1 MAGAV
6 PVDALEVRAY
16 RIPTDAP
23 EADGTLDWDATTLVV
38 VTASAGGVRG
48 NQVRGMGYAYT
59 DAAAAGVVSG
69 TLAGEVLGENA
80 MDVPRLWDRMRRR
93 VRNMGASGIAAS
105 AISAVDTALWD
116 LKAGLIG
123 LPLVDLWGAR
133 RERLAIYGSGGFTGY
148 DDARLAEQLGGWV
161 REDGCVR
168 VKMKIGTDRRVEER
182 RMRVARDAIGEAALM
197 IDSNGACTPRRALAM
212 AELAEGF
219 GVDWYEEPV
228 TSDDLDGLAFVRARL
243 HCGIDCAAGEYVFGP
258 HDARRLLEARA
269 VDCLQIDATRA
280 LGYTGFLQAA
290 ALAEAFA
297 VPISAHTAPALHL
310 PVCLAA
316 PGCRHI
322 EWFHDHVRIEAMLIE
337 GAPVPRDGAIAPN
350 GRPGHGLTFK
360 AKDAERFAV

>member
-1 MAGAV
+1 MAGPV
-6 PVDALEVRAY
+6 PVDALEARAY

-23 EADGTLDWDATTLVV
+23 EADGTLEWDATTLVV
-38 VTASAGGVRG
+38 VTAVAGGIRG
-48 NQVRGMGYAYT
+48 TGYAYT
-59 DAAAAGVVSG
+59 HASAAGVVNR
-69 TLAGEVLGENA
+69 TLAGEVLGEGA

-93 VRNMGASGIAAS
+93 VRNIGASGVAAA

-123 LPLVDLWGAR
+123 VSLADLWGAR
-133 RERLAIYGSGGFTGY
+133 RDAVAIYGSGGFTSY
-148 DDARLAEQLGGWV
+148 DDVRLAEQLGRWV
-161 REDGCVR
+161 TENGCAR
-168 VKMKIGTDRRVEER
+168 VKMKVGADRRIEER
-182 RMRVARDAIGEAALM
+182 RMRAAREAIGEAALM
-197 IDSNGACTPRRALAM
+197 IDSNGACTPREALAM
-212 AELAEGF
+212 AALADGF

-228 TSDDLDGLAFVRARL
+228 SSDDLDGLAFVRAGL
-243 HCGIDCAAGEYVFGP
+243 PGAIDCAAGEYVWGP

-290 ALAEAFA
+290 ALAQAFA

-316 PGCRHI
+316 SGCRHV
-322 EWFHDHVRIEAMLIE
+322 EWFHDHVRIEAMLFE
-337 GAPVPRDGAIAPN
+337 GAPVPRDGAIAL
-350 GRPGHGLTFK
+350 GDAAGHGLTFK

>member
-1 MAGAV
+1 MVAAV
-6 PVDALEVRAY
+6 PIDALEARAY

-23 EADGTLDWDATTLVV
+23 EADGTLEWDATTLVV
-38 VTASAGGVRG
+38 VTVVAGR
-48 NQVRGMGYAYT
+48 VRGMGYAYG
-59 DAAAAGVVSG
+59 DAAAAGIASR
-69 TLAGEVLGENA
+69 TLAAVVLGESA

-93 VRNMGASGIAAS
+93 VRNMGASGVAAA

-116 LKAGLIG
+116 LKAGLVG
-123 LPLVDLWGAR
+123 LPLAELWGAR
-133 RERLAIYGSGGFTGY
+133 RERVAIYGSGGFTSY
-148 DDARLAEQLGGWV
+148 DDARLADQLGRWV
-161 REDGCVR
+161 REDGCGR
-168 VKMKIGTDRRVEER
+168 VKMKIGADRDVEER
-182 RMRVARDAIGEAALM
+182 RMRVAREAIGEAVLM
-197 IDSNGACTPRRALAM
+197 IDSNGACTPREALAM
-212 AELAEGF
+212 AELADAF

-228 TSDDLDGLAFVRARL
+228 TSDDLDGLAFVRAGL
-243 HCGIDCAAGEYVFGP
+243 PGAIDCAAGEYVWGP

-310 PVCLAA
+310 PACLAA
-316 PGCRHI
+316 PGCRHL
-322 EWFHDHVRIEAMLIE
+322 EWFHDHVRIEAMLLD

-350 GRPGHGLTFK
+350 DRPGHGLTFK

>member
-1 MAGAV
+1 MTGAV
-6 PVDALEVRAY
+6 PIDALEARAY

-38 VTASAGGVRG
+38 VTAVAGG
-48 NQVRGMGYAYT
+48 VRGMGYAYT
-59 DAAAAGVVSG
+59 DAAAAGIVSG
-69 TLAGEVLGENA
+69 TLAGDVLGEGA
-80 MDVPRLWDRMRRR
+80 MDVPRLWERMRRR
-93 VRNMGASGIAAS
+93 VRNMGVSGIAAS

-123 LPLVDLWGAR
+123 LPLAALWGAR
-133 RERLAIYGSGGFTGY
+133 RERIAIYGSGGFTSH
-148 DDARLAEQLGGWV
+148 DDARLAEQLGFRV
-161 REDGCVR
+161 REDGCGR
-168 VKMKIGTDRRVEER
+168 VKMKIGADLRVEER
-182 RMRVARDAIGEAALM
+182 RMHVAREAIGDAALM
-197 IDSNGACTPRRALAM
+197 IDSNGACTPCAALA
-212 AELAEGF
+212 LAEVADGF

-228 TSDDLDGLAFVRARL
+228 TSDDVEGLARVRAGL
-243 HCGIDCAAGEYVFGP
+243 PAAIDCAAGEYVWGP

-269 VDCLQIDATRA
+269 VDCLQLDATRA

-316 PGCRHI
+316 PGCRHV
-322 EWFHDHVRIEAMLIE
+322 EWFHDHVRIEAMLLD

-350 GRPGHGLTFK
+350 GRPGHGLTFE
-360 AKDAERFAV
+360 AKDADRFAV